1 MADKT
6 ILNSTEKLF
15 GLLNLHQRFYSLND
29 EDCKDD
35 LHAFLH
41 KDGLH
46 AFLHNEM
53 RQLRVMKI
61 IETVN
66 VSRFVIETF
75 KAMSSSIEAKLTAEE
90 YAACIKR
97 NVWLSHTSN
106 DIFTKNLNASQF
118 ILAGEI
124 HEAVRLLRTFTFD
137 ELLSK
142 YCSITTLTE
151 DKKLAKRM
159 SNEQK
164 TCLSFKLDIILD
176 ILLEDCEKLK
186 FIIAD

>member
-1 MADKT
+1 MTDKK
-6 ILNSTEKLF
+6 ILNSSEKLF
-15 GLLNLHQRFYSLND
+15 GLLNLHQQFYSLND
-29 EDCKDD
+29 EDCQ
-35 LHAFLH
+35 
-41 KDGLH
+41 DGLH

-53 RQLRVMKI
+53 QQLRAMKI

-66 VSRFVIETF
+66 VNSFVIETF

-90 YAACIKR
+90 YAAKVKR

-106 DIFTKNLNASQF
+106 DVFTKNLNASQF